1 MKQKKKLNPVDTIV
15 ESIDVFVESSYE
27 DSDISPEELALA
39 KRRFYSALQY
49 IIITTMEEFNE
60 KKQVQLNPSSQHN
73 A

>member
-27 DSDISPEELALA
+27 DSDVSQEELALA

-60 KKQVQLNPSSQHN
+60 KKQVQSDSLAQHN